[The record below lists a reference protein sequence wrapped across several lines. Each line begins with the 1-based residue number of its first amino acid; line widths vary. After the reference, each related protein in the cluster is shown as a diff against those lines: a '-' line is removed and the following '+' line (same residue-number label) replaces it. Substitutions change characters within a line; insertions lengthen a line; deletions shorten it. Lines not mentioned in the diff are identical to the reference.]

1 MNSKDQ
7 KLFIKRYDK
16 SFEKFGISSKALG
29 WSGGKERQ
37 YKRFKAAIDFT
48 LFENRPIKTILDI
61 GCGLGHFGLWLREKK
76 YSIDYKGIDINPN
89 FIKIGKDHYDLNISN
104 DDILSIPNNSYDLV
118 VANGIFNFKLK
129 YEDHEK
135 YIKTMM
141 EKFMDIARVGIAVD
155 FMSMYVDYI
164 QPNSFHCSESLIID
178 TLKTRTKKY
187 ILRNDYLD
195 FEFIVYVYL

>member
-29 WSGGKERQ
+29 WEGGKERQ

-104 DDILSIPNNSYDLV
+104 DDIQVCSKQLLRSCSCQWNFNLNPN
-118 VANGIFNFKLK
+118 K
-129 YEDHEK
+129 EDHEK

-141 EKFMDIARVGIAVD
+141 EKFMD
-155 FMSMYVDYI
+155 SSSWY
-164 QPNSFHCSESLIID
+164 SC
-178 TLKTRTKKY
+178 
-187 ILRNDYLD
+187 
-195 FEFIVYVYL
+195 